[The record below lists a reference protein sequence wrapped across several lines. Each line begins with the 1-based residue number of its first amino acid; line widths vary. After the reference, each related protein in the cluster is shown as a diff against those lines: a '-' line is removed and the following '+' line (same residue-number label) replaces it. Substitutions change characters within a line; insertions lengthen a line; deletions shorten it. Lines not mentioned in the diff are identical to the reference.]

1 MKKEET
7 VYLEVWV
14 TKYWNTEGIA
24 HYPEVTHQPSKEWI
38 NTRDKSYTPSILK
51 PYWHIIFKPYWHTSL
66 KEAKAHVEQLRKK
79 KIVSLKKQLKK
90 IEQVQVKPLLC
101 QRGDLAHSRN
111 ACFMR

>member
-66 KEAKAHVEQLRKK
+66 KQTSRWIFSRKLEFTPA
-79 KIVSLKKQLKK
+79 VT
-90 IEQVQVKPLLC
+90 
-101 QRGDLAHSRN
+101 N
-111 ACFMR
+111 